1 MSTKH
6 GGRGSL
12 EPTHTFLPGL
22 SANVRAVFLVR
33 ETSDHALMPIFGPVD
48 PLHLAHAFRGAGQ
61 SVTRR
66 LRADHLTL
74 NDRSLRSYGG
84 VMAHAYL
91 HAAVAPSRRIRPL
104 DGDAMAEAAAS
115 CARFLGLPSMPAMS
129 GAHSQRFETSDS
141 EGAST
146 RSLFVTRSGVLEI
159 LWALKQTPTDD
170 ASWSVSA
177 VDACGALARF
187 SALVQSD
194 IYGDMLGS
202 SRRARVLHSRVD
214 WSLGVAPTTMSNNG
228 SRGWRDII
236 VDGPQPDR
244 ATNHP
249 YGFIPPGG
257 YGARR
262 LHDVKRTLATRE
274 ILQTLLAEWLQANG
288 YLRSGSAIERTV
300 EAALTPTSAS

>member
-1 MSTKH
+1 MSTRH
-6 GGRGSL
+6 GGRGSP

-22 SANVRAVFLVR
+22 SADVWAVFLVR
-33 ETSDHALMPIFGPVD
+33 ETSDHAPMPIFGPVN
-48 PLHLAHAFRGAGQ
+48 PLRLAHAFRGAGQ

-74 NDRSLRSYGG
+74 NNRSLRSYGG
-84 VMAHAYL
+84 VMA
-91 HAAVAPSRRIRPL
+91 
-104 DGDAMAEAAAS
+104 
-115 CARFLGLPSMPAMS
+115 

-159 LWALKQTPTDD
+159 LWALNQTPTDD

-214 WSLGVAPTTMSNNG
+214 WSLGVTPTTMSNNG
-228 SRGWRDII
+228 PRG
-236 VDGPQPDR
+236 
-244 ATNHP
+244 
-249 YGFIPPGG
+249 
-257 YGARR
+257 
-262 LHDVKRTLATRE
+262 
-274 ILQTLLAEWLQANG
+274 
-288 YLRSGSAIERTV
+288 
-300 EAALTPTSAS
+300 